1 MTLGLLMIVDGPR
14 SIFRTRAQLAASD
27 WLTARPIAHRGLHD
41 AARGIVENTASAVAA
56 AVAGGYGIEV
66 DLQVSRDGHAM
77 VHHDDAL
84 GRLTDGSGRLA
95 DATAA
100 ELKRVPF
107 RATADR
113 MMTLGELCDLVGGH
127 TTLVLEI
134 KSRFDRDARLIARVV
149 EVLGAYPGPVAAMSF
164 DPYVVTELRRRAPQL
179 RRGIVAERRFDHPEW
194 RQMSPCQRH
203 GMAHLLHAPMTR
215 PDFVAYRVDDLP
227 APATR
232 LARLLDTLVLTWT
245 VRTPAQ
251 RERAAQWADQMIFEG
266 FRP

>member
-1 MTLGLLMIVDGPR
+1 MGD
-14 SIFRTRAQLAASD
+14 SD

-41 AARGIVENTASAVAA
+41 AARGVVENTASAVAA
-56 AVAGGYGIEV
+56 AVAAGYGIEV
-66 DLQVSRDGHAM
+66 DLQLSRDGDAM

-84 GRLTDGSGRLA
+84 GRLTEGIGRLA
-95 DATAA
+95 DLSAA
-100 ELKRVPF
+100 ELRQAPF

-113 MMTLGELCDLVGGH
+113 MMTLGELCDLVGARV
-127 TTLVLEI
+127 TLVLEI
-134 KSRFDRDARLIARVV
+134 KSRFDRDDRLIARVV
-149 EVLGAYPGPVAAMSF
+149 QVLAAYAGPVAAMSF
-164 DPYVVTELRRRAPQL
+164 DPYVVAGLRRAAPRL
-179 RRGIVAERRFDHPEW
+179 RRGIVAERRFDHSEW
-194 RQMSPCQRH
+194 RQMSPWQRR

-232 LARLLDTLVLTWT
+232 LARTLGTPVLTWT
-245 VRTPAQ
+245 VRTSAQ

>member
-1 MTLGLLMIVDGPR
+1 MLVSEPVSIHR
-14 SIFRTRAQLAASD
+14 SHAQHASSD

-41 AARGIVENTASAVAA
+41 AAHGIVENTASAVAA
-56 AVAGGYGIEV
+56 AVAAGYGIEV
-66 DLQVSRDGHAM
+66 DLQISRDGDAM

-95 DATAA
+95 DKSAA
-100 ELKRVPF
+100 DLRQVPF

-113 MMTLGELCDLVGGH
+113 MMTLGELCDLVGARA
-127 TTLVLEI
+127 TLVLEL

-149 EVLGAYPGPVAAMSF
+149 AVLASYRGPVAAMSF
-164 DPYVVTELRRRAPQL
+164 DPYVVAGLRRAAPHL
-179 RRGIVAERRFDHPEW
+179 RRGIVAERRFDHAEW
-194 RQMSPCQRH
+194 RGMTSWQRR
-203 GMAHLLHAPMTR
+203 GMAHLLHAPVTR

-232 LARLLDTLVLTWT
+232 LASLFDMLVLTWT